1 MPGRVSPFF
10 LVTRRV
16 MGSGEASP
24 LSVPS
29 DPPPVSFVG
38 VPMSSSSRNGW
49 TRGDAESRDAERPS
63 VLVAFF
69 PLKPKRR
76 AEGACAAVYS
86 PKLFRQLFLLFAL
99 SLFFSSPSM
108 LGLDILELSCF
119 IKDLL
124 FPNFQTTRRALL
136 YSPWIW
142 NISNLFWRD
151 GLPGC
156 DRRRCLLR

>member
-29 DPPPVSFVG
+29 DPPVL
-38 VPMSSSSRNGW
+38 MSSSSRNGW

-63 VLVAFF
+63 VLVPFF

-108 LGLDILELSCF
+108 LGLDVLEFSC
-119 IKDLL
+119 
-124 FPNFQTTRRALL
+124 
-136 YSPWIW
+136 
-142 NISNLFWRD
+142 
-151 GLPGC
+151 
-156 DRRRCLLR
+156 